1 MRSKLKYILPPVVL
15 MLAVI
20 TAVGMIN
27 SRKPAPRRAAES
39 QAPLVRVAEVEL
51 QDYTFHIES
60 QGTVTPR
67 TEITQSAEVSG
78 RILRTAPSFEPGGF
92 FEKGDVL
99 LVIDPL
105 DYEAAVEQARVSLRQ
120 SERRLAEEEAQ
131 ADIAKREWS
140 RVGSGEPTS
149 LTLRE
154 PQLAEARAMVSSAS
168 KNLEQAERNLDR
180 TRIRAPY
187 AGRIREIRVDL
198 GQFVTRGTP
207 VAVIYAVEYAEIRLP
222 LPGKDLAFV
231 DLPLRSR
238 AGNAGSYPEVILQ
251 AELAGRNQTWEGS
264 IVRTEGEIDPRTRL
278 IYAVARVEDPYGIGA
293 EGDHLPLATGL
304 FVNARIRGRTVSG
317 VAVLPRAALRG
328 ESQVLIID
336 NENRIRIREVDVLR
350 AERDSVV
357 IGGGLEPGER
367 ISVSQM
373 DVVVDGMTVRIVEGP
388 GA

>member
-1 MRSKLKYILPPVVL
+1 
-15 MLAVI
+15 
-20 TAVGMIN
+20 
-27 SRKPAPRRAAES
+27 
-39 QAPLVRVAEVEL
+39 
-51 QDYTFHIES
+51 
-60 QGTVTPR
+60 
-67 TEITQSAEVSG
+67 
-78 RILRTAPSFEPGGF
+78 
-92 FEKGDVL
+92 
-99 LVIDPL
+99 
-105 DYEAAVEQARVSLRQ
+105 
-120 SERRLAEEEAQ
+120 
-131 ADIAKREWS
+131 
-140 RVGSGEPTS
+140 
-149 LTLRE
+149 
-154 PQLAEARAMVSSAS
+154 MVSSAS